1 MMVANMTKIDGRQF
15 LIIFVK
21 GAAQPALYK
30 VDIRNSD
37 DFFKNALVTASFK
50 DDSIFGPAY
59 SQYCIVNGKIIV
71 FDLNKRDSE
80 PFFFL
85 DIEEQVKKTVID
97 LKAYGELNSVDN
109 LKCLDSAKE
118 VHLIATFRQPN
129 NTYTKAKIVIN
140 ADNSTQG
147 SDRIHSVT

>member
-59 SQYCIVNGKIIV
+59 SQYCVVNGKFIV

-118 VHLIATFRQPN
+118 VHLIATLRQPD